1 MSKRLGAGV
10 SSAHSLASDTSEG
23 THRRVTRKGG
33 KKETAISPAGSN
45 ARSYRAAARARN
57 QSAANSA
64 SSPSA
69 SVPQEVVT
77 TRLYKRGRLIKTAP
91 SNLRPSAQ
99 PPCMLIYSDDDEK
112 ELDAVDDD
120 EDYVEKNFTSFPP
133 PAKNVRRTRVLG
145 GPQPP
150 DTSNMSPKEEKKALA
165 RFEKE
170 RR

>member
-10 SSAHSLASDTSEG
+10 SSAHSLASDISEG
-23 THRRVTRKGG
+23 TRHHVRLKGG
-33 KKETAISPAGSN
+33 NETAILPAGSN
-45 ARSYRAAARARN
+45 ARCSHAAARARN
-57 QSAANSA
+57 RSAASSA

-69 SVPQEVVT
+69 SVPKEVVT
-77 TRLYKRGRLIKTAP
+77 TRLYKRGRLIETAP
-91 SNLRPSAQ
+91 SNSRPSA
-99 PPCMLIYSDDDEK
+99 PPPYMLIYSDDDEK
-112 ELDAVDDD
+112 DLDAVDDNK
-120 EDYVEKNFTSFPP
+120 DYVEKNFTSFPP
-133 PAKNVRRTRVLG
+133 PANVRRTRVLG